1 MLHKCVLL
9 PNQLVKKKIII
20 AIPPWL
26 TENKGMNKN
35 QKKNFQHD
43 VNNAFLKQMFPIS
56 DPSIA
61 MTFY

>member
-1 MLHKCVLL
+1 MRIITKSISY
-9 PNQLVKKKIII
+9 KKIII

>member
-1 MLHKCVLL
+1 
-9 PNQLVKKKIII
+9 
-20 AIPPWL
+20 
-26 TENKGMNKN
+26 MNKN